1 MVRSRLLEFFFLGLI
16 GLMVFFLSFF
26 RSFMLLVEVEKTD
39 RLPELARESI
49 TLSQSGSGLDLT
61 WSASVLLL
69 RSV

>member
-1 MVRSRLLEFFFLGLI
+1 MVRSRLLEFFFVTDWTDG
-16 GLMVFFLSFF
+16 FFSFF

-39 RLPELARESI
+39 RLPESARESI
-49 TLSQSGSGLDLT
+49 TLNQSGSGLDLT

>member
-1 MVRSRLLEFFFLGLI
+1 MVRSRLLE
-16 GLMVFFLSFF
+16 VFFGIDWTDGFFSFF

-39 RLPELARESI
+39 RLPESARESI